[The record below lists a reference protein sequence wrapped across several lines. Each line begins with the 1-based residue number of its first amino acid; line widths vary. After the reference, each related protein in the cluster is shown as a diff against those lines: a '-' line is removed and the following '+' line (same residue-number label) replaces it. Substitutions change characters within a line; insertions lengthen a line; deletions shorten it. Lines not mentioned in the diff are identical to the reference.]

1 MITCRKCGSADLFV
15 KEQSTQTG
23 LYCGNCGAWQKW
35 IGKEELRVVERQIHK
50 GGKADLSQYSNE
62 ELLQEIGRRLKGEI
76 A

>member
-15 KEQSTQTG
+15 KKQSMQTG

-35 IGKEELRVVERQIHK
+35 IGKEELRVIERQIHK

-62 ELLQEIGRRLKGEI
+62 ELLQEIGRRLKD
-76 A
+76 